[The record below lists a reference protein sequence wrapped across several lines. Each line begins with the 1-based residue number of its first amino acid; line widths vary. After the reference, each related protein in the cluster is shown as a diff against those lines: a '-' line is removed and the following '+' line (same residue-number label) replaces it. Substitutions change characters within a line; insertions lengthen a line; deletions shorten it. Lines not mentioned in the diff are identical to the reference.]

1 MKVREDIAVLIL
13 NYNGEAFIEATV
25 RSILDQTVVPHVV
38 MIDNASTDRSVA
50 VIKEKYP
57 QVEVVQNDQNYDFG
71 TAYNRAIRPRREKY
85 VGLLNNDIVME
96 PDCIEN
102 ALGFLEREPS
112 AGAAVF
118 IVFEMDRKVS
128 FPYERD
134 YILKPRFG
142 VDLGTRVRFATKN
155 DPPQWMR
162 YVWGGGTLLRRA
174 VFDAILFDE
183 EFGWYWE
190 DADLGWMMVNRT
202 GFRPAAVPGAMV
214 HHMGG
219 VSVKKRFGA
228 SEMNLRDHRN
238 SLLSFAKNATGR
250 ELLRSLPQRLY
261 FFLKQPDKMKLWR
274 DMGRKRR
281 TERTVR

>member
-1 MKVREDIAVLIL
+1 MKVRDDCAVLIL
-13 NYNGEAFIEATV
+13 NYNGEDFIEATV

-50 VIKEKYP
+50 MIKAKYP
-57 QVEVVQNDQNYDFG
+57 QVEIVQNGQNYDFG
-71 TAYNRAIRPRREKY
+71 AAYNRAIRARREKF
-85 VGLLNNDIVME
+85 VALLNNDIVME
-96 PDCIEN
+96 PDCIQN
-102 ALGFLEREPS
+102 ALEFLEREPS

-118 IVFEMDRKVS
+118 IVFQPDQKAS
-128 FPYERD
+128 FPYEWD
-134 YILKPRFG
+134 FINKKRFG

-162 YVWGGGTLLRRA
+162 AIWGGGTLLRRA
-174 VFDAILFDE
+174 VFDAIQFDE

-190 DADLGWMMVNRT
+190 DVDLGWMMVNRT
-202 GFRPAAVPGAMV
+202 GFRPAAVPGAIV

-219 VSVKKRFGA
+219 VSVKKRFTVR
-228 SEMNLRDHRN
+228 EMDLRNHRN

-261 FFLKQPDKMKLWR
+261 FFMKQPDRMQLWR
-274 DMGRKRR
+274 DMRRKRR

>member
-13 NYNGEAFIEATV
+13 NYNGETFIEATV
-25 RSILDQTVVPHVV
+25 KSILDQTVVPHVV
-38 MIDNASTDRSVA
+38 MIDNASADRSVEI
-50 VIKEKYP
+50 IKARFP
-57 QVEVVQNDQNYDFG
+57 QVEVVQNDRNYDFG
-71 TAYNRAIRPRREKY
+71 IAYNRAVKARHEKY
-85 VGLLNNDIVME
+85 VALLNNDIVME

-102 ALGFLEREPS
+102 ALAFLEREPS

-118 IVFEMDRKVS
+118 IVFEMDQKVS

-162 YVWGGGTLLRRA
+162 YIWGGGTLLRRA
-174 VFDAILFDE
+174 VFDAIRFDE

-202 GFRPAAVPGAMV
+202 GFRPAAVPGAIV

-219 VSVKKRFGA
+219 VSVKKRFDA
-228 SEMNLRDHRN
+228 REINLRDHRN
-238 SLLSFAKNATGR
+238 SLLSFAKNATGG

-261 FFLKQPDKMKLWR
+261 FLMKQPEKMQLWR
-274 DMGRKRR
+274 DMRRKRR
-281 TERTVR
+281 TERTVH

>member
-13 NYNGEAFIEATV
+13 NYNGELFIEATI

-38 MIDNASTDRSVA
+38 MIDNASADRSVEL
-50 VIKEKYP
+50 VRGKFP
-57 QVEVVQNDQNYDFG
+57 DVEVVQNDQNYDFG
-71 TAYNRAIRPRREKY
+71 AAYNRAIRPRREKF
-85 VGLLNNDIVME
+85 VGLLNNDIVLE
-96 PDCIEN
+96 PDCIGN
-102 ALGFLEREPS
+102 ALAFLEREPS

-118 IVFEMDRKVS
+118 IVFEMDQKVS

-134 YILKPRFG
+134 YIMKARFG
-142 VDLGTRVRFATKN
+142 IDLGTRARFATKN
-155 DPPQWMR
+155 DPPQRMR

-174 VFDAILFDE
+174 VFEAVQFDE

-190 DADLGWMMVNRT
+190 DADLGWMMVNKT
-202 GFRPAAVPGAMV
+202 GFWPAAVPGAIV

-219 VSVKKRFGA
+219 ASVKKRFDA
-228 SEMNLRDHRN
+228 REINLRDHRN
-238 SLLSFAKNATGR
+238 SLLSFAKNATGG

-261 FFLKQPDKMKLWR
+261 FFMKQPNKMKLWR
-274 DMGRKRR
+274 DMRRKRR